1 MNGKNKFAYDMIG
14 IKLIIALGKM
24 HHPESGTGMNYDL
37 KARLVADPGTSGD
50 ANGGSFLNHG

>member
-1 MNGKNKFAYDMIG
+1 MIMKKATISSNKI
-14 IKLIIALGKM
+14 
-24 HHPESGTGMNYDL
+24 HHPETGTGMNYDL